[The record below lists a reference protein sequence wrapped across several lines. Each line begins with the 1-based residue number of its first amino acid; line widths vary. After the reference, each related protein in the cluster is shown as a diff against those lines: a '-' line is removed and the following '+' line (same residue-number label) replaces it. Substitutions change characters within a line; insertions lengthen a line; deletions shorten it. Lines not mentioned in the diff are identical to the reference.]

1 MRVDFHT
8 HSTASD
14 GTLTPAALAAAGEK
28 AGLIAMALTD
38 HDNCSGVSRF
48 MSRVSC
54 LTSHVLETREGQE
67 TRDKRR
73 GWAGRE
79 TRDVRGG
86 GGRETGDMRRGW
98 VGHETGDMRRVA
110 GIELSIEAGP
120 DFDKFHL
127 LGLGIDPTYPALK
140 EFLKKVLEGRNARN
154 ARIIENFNRLGFG
167 MGDEIFGYANGDV
180 LARPHFANW
189 LVERGHAAT
198 VAEAFDKYLLPNS
211 PKETRCYEERYH
223 PPQEE
228 SFGLIHAAG
237 GLCVLAHP
245 KYGRKEWRET
255 GPDFAVAER
264 ALAALKE
271 KGLDGVEA
279 FYQANTVDENIAFT
293 RIADRLGLLKTA
305 GSDFH
310 GATKP
315 TVTLGMEVSE
325 AFIAPFMEQVGC
337 RG

>member
-14 GTLTPAALAAAGEK
+14 GTLTPAALAAAGAQ
-28 AGLIAMALTD
+28 AGLVAMALTD
-38 HDNCSGVSRF
+38 HDNCDGLEVFQSQVSA
-48 MSRVSC
+48 RVSC
-54 LTSHVLETREGQE
+54 LTSHVLEGEGKDE
-67 TRDKRR
+67 R
-73 GWAGRE
+73 RE

-86 GGRETGDMRRGW
+86 AGRETGDVRRI
-98 VGHETGDMRRVA
+98 A
-110 GIELSIEAGP
+110 GIELSIEAGS

-127 LGLGIDPTYPALK
+127 LGLGIDPDYAPLG

-180 LARPHFANW
+180 LARPHFARW

-198 VAEAFDKYLLPNS
+198 VAEAFDRYLLPNS

-223 PPQEE
+223 PSQEE
-228 SFGLIHAAG
+228 SFGIVHAAG

-255 GPDFAVAER
+255 GPDYVVAER

-310 GATKP
+310 GANKP

-325 AFIAPFMEQVGC
+325 AFIAPFMERVGC